1 MLVYSNVSIECYGM
15 EGCLLW
21 IVCMLML
28 MCIDERIGELYYIVY
43 RSWGLEAGD
52 AAQPWHSWQLRHGR
66 DTDRAEVGTAESSR
80 AQPRHP
86 HHPPHTPTPGTLSIY
101 TFRWLLLRCIFIA
114 LAKVNKCNQQENL
127 SHSCLSHSKKGSF
140 VEFSLLNFLIKLVK
154 SKKSLLLDNCTWRSI
169 LNSALIIYRQ

>member
-86 HHPPHTPTPGTLSIY
+86 HHPPHTPTAGTLSIY

-114 LAKVNKCNQQENL
+114 LAKVNKCNQLDLNPNPFLSVTYAFLKKWKRKFRRIFISELCNL
-127 SHSCLSHSKKGSF
+127 
-140 VEFSLLNFLIKLVK
+140 IQ
-154 SKKSLLLDNCTWRSI
+154 SLLLDN
-169 LNSALIIYRQ
+169 Y

>member
-1 MLVYSNVSIECYGM
+1 MWNQYIKQRRSAPSPNIVNIMHM
-15 EGCLLW
+15 E
-21 IVCMLML
+21 V
-28 MCIDERIGELYYIVY
+28 RIGELYYIVY

-114 LAKVNKCNQQENL
+114 LAKVNKCNQLDLNPNPFLPVTFLKKWKRKFRRIFITQLCNL
-127 SHSCLSHSKKGSF
+127 NIE
-140 VEFSLLNFLIKLVK
+140 VNV
-154 SKKSLLLDNCTWRSI
+154 
-169 LNSALIIYRQ
+169 IIVVG